1 MKRIHFIIV
10 IAFSAM
16 FLSAFRAN
24 AQTRF
29 YLGGDAGINLVGTF
43 DEDNH
48 VASLML
54 SPELGFQIGKKWM
67 IGSKLTFN
75 AMTSSKD
82 KVSVTVGNTTI
93 SSDEALL
100 VAGINPYVRYKCL
113 NVRRCGFWL
122 EGSAEFNKMLTSDDD
137 IGATT
142 VGLSVVPMLTYE
154 PTKHIVLYS
163 SLNLLSFG
171 CTYTIVDTSD
181 STVPN
186 EFYNVGFNVN
196 ASNIVKLGDIS
207 VGLLYKF

>member
-1 MKRIHFIIV
+1 
-10 IAFSAM
+10 
-16 FLSAFRAN
+16 
-24 AQTRF
+24 
-29 YLGGDAGINLVGTF
+29 
-43 DEDNH
+43 
-48 VASLML
+48 
-54 SPELGFQIGKKWM
+54 
-67 IGSKLTFN
+67 
-75 AMTSSKD
+75 
-82 KVSVTVGNTTI
+82 
-93 SSDEALL
+93 
-100 VAGINPYVRYKCL
+100 
-113 NVRRCGFWL
+113 
-122 EGSAEFNKMLTSDDD
+122 MLTSDDD

-181 STVPN
+181 PTVPN